1 MTTVTLGQLRLR
13 LHTQEAQAETLQHRC
28 STWFQ
33 VRLQPELAR
42 LLTDYARADDVPRT
56 LTRLTLNVGDIPL
69 SRFESEMSE
78 RIIRQLQQQLLALP
92 VSQWHRGETDAT
104 AQAPR
109 SEGITLPADPTTL
122 AASAGETSR
131 TPTRAFEHL
140 LHYLDTGVMAD
151 VRGWSRRDVRDA
163 GLGEAL
169 DSASSVPAPV
179 GAVPPRIALAWRLLH
194 PRARQRLLMTW
205 PGAPLTRLVT
215 WLIAPTRL
223 PSLTPREAS
232 RVLPLAALMALQQYP
247 AAAEWGLPAASAA
260 DTQRLAPLFDMHSA
274 RPPSAGEIPAG
285 GRENMAPAFP
295 PDTLLDRWLN
305 ALLSVPLPAAWR
317 GTLQTCL
324 GDEAN
329 RAHLPE
335 LSPPVRARLRR
346 ALGMTQASLPG
357 APAPA
362 EPRPPSSPGEAAPQV
377 VPACPVVSASPSAQA
392 MAAPWWVASAGL
404 VLLWPLLPRL
414 FSAFDWLEGDRFIDD
429 AARWQAVGCL
439 DWLAWG
445 DTALPEW
452 RTPCARLL
460 CGIAGEVPFEAL
472 PPAPARQAEL
482 DTWLGQAFAGVAHL
496 ERCSVS
502 DLRTFF
508 LQRDGILTADE
519 PAALSIAPEATDVL
533 LHHLPWPL
541 THVVLPWRT
550 TFINVDWNA

>member
-13 LHTQEAQAETLQHRC
+13 LHTQEAQAETLQNRC

-42 LLTDYARADDVPRT
+42 LLTDYARADDVPRI

-78 RIIRQLQQQLLALP
+78 RVIRQLQQQLLALP
-92 VSQWHRGETDAT
+92 VSQWCRGEAVAT
-104 AQAPR
+104 AQAQR
-109 SEGITLPADPTTL
+109 SEDITLPAAPPTP
-122 AASAGETSR
+122 AATAGEAPR
-131 TPTRAFEHL
+131 TPTLAFGHL
-140 LHYLDTGVMAD
+140 LHYLESGVVAD
-151 VRGWSRRDVRDA
+151 VRGWSRREVRDA
-163 GLGEAL
+163 GLREAL
-169 DSASSVPAPV
+169 DSASLVE
-179 GAVPPRIALAWRLLH
+179 GVPPRIALAWRLLH
-194 PRARQRLLMTW
+194 PRAQQRLLMTW
-205 PGAPLTRLVT
+205 PGVPLARLIP
-215 WLIAPTRL
+215 WLIAPLRL
-223 PSLTPREAS
+223 PSLTPREAV

-247 AAAEWGLPAASAA
+247 AAAKWGLPAASAA
-260 DTQRLAPLFDMHSA
+260 DTQRLVSLFDMHTA
-274 RPPSAGEIPAG
+274 RPPSAWEGPSG
-285 GRENMAPAFP
+285 GRENTAPSLP

-305 ALLSVPLPAAWR
+305 ALLSGPLPAAWR
-317 GTLQTCL
+317 GPLQTCL
-324 GDEAN
+324 GDVAN
-329 RAHLPE
+329 RAHLSG
-335 LSPPVRARLRR
+335 LSPPVRAKLCH
-346 ALGMTQASLPG
+346 ALGVTQ
-357 APAPA
+357 APAPV
-362 EPRPPSSPGEAAPQV
+362 EPQPQSALGETEPLTVPERPV
-377 VPACPVVSASPSAQA
+377 LSASPPAQEV
-392 MAAPWWVASAGL
+392 AAPWWVASAGL

-414 FSAFDWLEGDRFIDD
+414 FSEFGWLEDDHFIDD
-429 AARWQAVGCL
+429 VARWQAVGCL

-445 DTALPEW
+445 DTELPEW
-452 RTPCARLL
+452 RSPCARLL

-508 LQRDGILTADE
+508 LQRDGILTPDE